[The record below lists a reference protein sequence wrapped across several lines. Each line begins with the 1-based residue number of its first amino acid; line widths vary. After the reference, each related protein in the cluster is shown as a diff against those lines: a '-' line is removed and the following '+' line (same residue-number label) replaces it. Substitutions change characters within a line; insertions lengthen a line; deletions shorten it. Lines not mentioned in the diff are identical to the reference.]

1 MPQGPTKPLLPPIGA
16 FKNDRKKHPLLRGK
30 QSKPWKCISLSS
42 PEKVAPISQAE
53 WKKFPSLH
61 TSYWCIQNFQKNNTF
76 ERFSLS
82 LSIPLFHSSLR
93 LFLLQMAWAIHLS
106 IPTFGKTF
114 LFIFGWFRP
123 CLKIN
128 FKKWEKFSKKWSI
141 TSGLILLTSQ
151 KWQFSVAILY
161 IRSIKRGKLLLLYM
175 RQRDLL
181 FLGSL
186 C

>member
-1 MPQGPTKPLLPPIGA
+1 MPAGSYQTFTTPNWC
-16 FKNDRKKHPLLRGK
+16 FKKWQKKTSTFERQAK
-30 QSKPWKCISLSS
+30 QALKVHFSLKPWKSGPHLSSRVKEVSLSPYLILVHS
-42 PEKVAPISQAE
+42 
-53 WKKFPSLH
+53 
-61 TSYWCIQNFQKNNTF
+61 NFQKNNTF